1 MLYNY
6 SNWYSFHRVISSFPP
21 TVKVMSMVMEQLN
34 NTRNVIRK
42 KSPKVEFSKSDF
54 LAFSEN
60 WADSAAFGNSVTSR
74 MSLLT

>member
-1 MLYNY
+1 MESDLLNGTESI
-6 SNWYSFHRVISSFPP
+6 SNTGS
-21 TVKVMSMVMEQLN
+21 
-34 NTRNVIRK
+34 VIRK

-60 WADSAAFGNSVTSR
+60 RADSAAFGNSVTSR